1 MAWQQVTIY
10 IEETDYWLNEP
21 LYVALVE
28 MARSRGLM
36 AATATRVM
44 AGYTKQTTI
53 QNTHFLDLSYHLPI
67 LVTIVDRQEAIAA
80 FLPLVR
86 EMIENLLVT
95 CHPIQV
101 LQPLPK
107 PTLANVDKEIKTGEG
122 ENHKNKFGGLK

>member
-10 IEETDYWLNEP
+10 IEESDYWLNQP

-28 MARSRGLM
+28 MARSRGVM
-36 AATATRVM
+36 AVTATRVM
-44 AGYTKQTTI
+44 AGYTKQTCI

-67 LVTIVDRQEAIAA
+67 VVTIIDRQEAIAA

-101 LQPLPK
+101 LQPLSK
-107 PTLANVDKEIKTGEG
+107 PSLENGDKGVGTGEG
-122 ENHKNKFGGLK
+122 GNQKNKFGGLK

>member
-1 MAWQQVTIY
+1 MVWQQVSIY
-10 IEETDYWLNEP
+10 IEESDYWLNQP

-36 AATATRVM
+36 AVTATRVM

-53 QNTHFLDLSYHLPI
+53 ENTHFLDLSYHLPI
-67 LVTIVDRQEAIAA
+67 VVTIVDRQEAIAA
-80 FLPLVR
+80 FLPSVR

-107 PTLANVDKEIKTGEG
+107 PNPGKVDKALGTGEMG
-122 ENHKNKFGGLK
+122 NQKNKYGGLK